1 MRKVLW
7 VVIVWMFVVF
17 LSPLVARGGE
27 VIVFH
32 AGSLTVPFRKV
43 EKLFE
48 EAYKGVDVKREA
60 AGSRTCARKI
70 TDLRKPCDIM
80 ASADVEVITTLL
92 FPEYA
97 DTCYEFAT
105 NRMVIAY
112 TSRSKCAKEINARNW
127 YEILG
132 REDVSFGYSDPEAD
146 PCGYRTLLLFQL
158 AERFYRNPG
167 LLERLSRKALIRPK
181 SVELIA
187 MLETGNL
194 DYAFEYRSVAVQQGL
209 KYLELPREIDLSDP
223 SLRDFYC
230 QASVRLKGKRPHE
243 YITVRGKPIAYGIT
257 VLKNAPHREWA
268 EKFLEFLLD
277 PEKGMKIL
285 RECGQTPIIPP
296 RIIRAE
302 GR

>member
-1 MRKVLW
+1 MKVW
-7 VVIVWMFVVF
+7 GGVIGVLFVV
-17 LSPLVARGGE
+17 LSVPALARGGE

-32 AGSLTVPFRKV
+32 AGSLTVPFKKV

-105 NRMVIAY
+105 NQMVIAY
-112 TSRSKCAKEINARNW
+112 TPKSKYAKEINAQNW
-127 YEILG
+127 YEILAKD
-132 REDVSFGYSDPEAD
+132 DVSFGHSDPEAD
-146 PCGYRTLLLFQL
+146 PCGYRTVLLFQL
-158 AERFYRNPG
+158 AERFYKKPG
-167 LLERLSRKALIRPK
+167 IVKRLTKKALIRPK

-187 MLETGNL
+187 LLETGNL
-194 DYAFEYRSVAVQQGL
+194 DYAFEYRSVAVQHNL
-209 KYLELPREIDLSDP
+209 KYLELPKEIDLSDP
-223 SLRDFYC
+223 SLKDYYR
-230 QASVRLKGKRPHE
+230 QASIRLKGKRPGE
-243 YITVRGKPIAYGIT
+243 YITVRGKPISYGIT
-257 VLKNAPHREWA
+257 VLKNAPHKDLA
-268 EKFLEFLLD
+268 VKFLRFLLD

-296 RIIRAE
+296 RVIRAE